1 MATIGSYAHQVSLLN
16 QLNSNYKASQK
27 LATQIATGSKINSP
41 ADDASGYAIVKRM
54 DVEIGSLEQANANT
68 QTGNS
73 MLNVAS
79 GAMANT
85 MDILTT
91 LKEKVIAAANS
102 TSNDSDRAAIQ
113 QELNQ
118 YIDQINDNAL
128 TTYNGQYLMTG
139 GYSGATHEAT
149 QAYTNTS
156 LGTETSGGTKLTE
169 LTSRYG
175 ESLNIQSSDMVT
187 VSYVKDGKTYSTSY
201 SAADTTL
208 EDIFKNANTAGGG
221 DIFDTALGNT
231 SEIGTDSNGNA
242 VTTVDG
248 KNAITVKAAN
258 AGKAATIAG
267 FTITITDSQGN
278 SRKTANNALDAF
290 GETITGADDRGGKN
304 LVLQTGTKSSYNMN
318 INLGDVSARALGL
331 QGSDGSYLSV
341 GTRESAAAAI
351 NVIDNAIARLQKQQ
365 TNVGAT
371 QSRLVYTSKNLTTQA
386 ENVLSAKS
394 VIESVDM
401 AKAITEFTSR
411 NVLMQATQSMLAQSY
426 SNSAWFL
433 NLLG

>member
-1 MATIGSYAHQVSLLN
+1 MAKIGSYAQQVSLLN
-16 QLNSNYKASQK
+16 QLNANYKAAQK
-27 LATQIATGSKINSP
+27 AATQIATGSKINSP
-41 ADDASGYAIVKRM
+41 ADDASGYSIVKRM
-54 DVEIGSLEQANANT
+54 DVEIGCLEQANANT

-91 LKEKVIAAANS
+91 LKEKAIAAANS
-102 TSNDSDRAAIQ
+102 TSNDKDRAAIQ

-128 TTYNGQYLMTG
+128 VTYNGQYLMTG
-139 GYSGATHEAT
+139 NYAGATKAAT
-149 QAYTNTS
+149 QAYTNRS
-156 LGTETSGGTKLTE
+156 LAADTSGATKLTD

-175 ESLNIQSSDMVT
+175 DSLNIQSTDTVT

-208 EDIFKNANTAGGG
+208 EDIFKNANNAGGG
-221 DIFDTALGNT
+221 DVFDTAIGNT
-231 SEIGTDSNGNA
+231 AEIGVDSSGST

-248 KNAITVKAAN
+248 KNAITVKAAA
-258 AGKAATIAG
+258 AGRAASIAG
-267 FTITITDSQGN
+267 FTITITDDQGN
-278 SRKTANNALDAF
+278 TKQTANNALDDFSEAIA
-290 GETITGADDRGGKN
+290 GTDDRNGNN
-304 LVLQTGTKSSYNMN
+304 LVLHTGTKSSFNMN
-318 INLGDVSARALGL
+318 INIGDVSARALGL
-331 QGSDGSYLSV
+331 QGSDGSFLSV

-351 NVIDNAIARLQKQQ
+351 NVIDNAIARLQMQQ
-365 TNVGAT
+365 TNVGAV
-371 QSRLVYTSKNLTTQA
+371 QSRLSYTSKNLTTQA
-386 ENVLSAKS
+386 ENVLSAQS

-401 AKAITEFTSR
+401 AKAITEYTSR